1 MKYLVTIGFWLWFA
15 VTAPVCVVLAV
26 PLWLLTL
33 PFDKNHAALHVLV
46 CRWCNYLYLRAWPGW
61 RVRVEGRELLPKGP
75 AIIVSNHRSAADI
88 LCNMGLFH
96 PFKFVAKASLFRTPM
111 VGWLMT
117 LMEYVPV
124 VRGTANAMDKMLADC
139 RKWLHRGVP
148 VLIFPEGTYA
158 PSRQPLPFKRG
169 AFRLAI
175 EEKVPIVPVVL
186 EGTTEVVDGD
196 GPWMGPRASVRVR
209 VLPPLAPESLGSDDV
224 ALAERVRGL
233 YFDALGLPR
242 LSEGGGDERKPHQ
255 CA

>member
-1 MKYLVTIGFWLWFA
+1 MKRLVTIGFWLWFLL
-15 VTAPVCVVLAV
+15 TAPVCVVLGGL
-26 PLWLLTL
+26 LWLVTL
-33 PFDKNHAALHVLV
+33 PVDKNRAALHVFV
-46 CRWCNYLYLRAWPGW
+46 CRWCHYLYLRAWPGW
-61 RVRVEGRELLPKGP
+61 RVHVEGRELLPRGP
-75 AIIVSNHRSAADI
+75 AVIVSNHRSAADI

-124 VRGTANAMDKMLADC
+124 VRGTADAMDKMLADC
-139 RKWLHRGVP
+139 RKWLRRGVP

-158 PSRQPLPFKRG
+158 PSLQPLPFKRG

-175 EEKVPIVPVVL
+175 EEQVPVVPVVL
-186 EGTTEVVDGD
+186 EGTTEVLDGD
-196 GPWMGPRASVRVR
+196 GPWMGPWARVRVR
-209 VLPPLAPESLGSDDV
+209 VLPPVPPELLGRDEV

-233 YFDALGLPR
+233 YFQALQLPP
-242 LSEGGGDERKPHQ
+242 LPQGHGEERKHQ